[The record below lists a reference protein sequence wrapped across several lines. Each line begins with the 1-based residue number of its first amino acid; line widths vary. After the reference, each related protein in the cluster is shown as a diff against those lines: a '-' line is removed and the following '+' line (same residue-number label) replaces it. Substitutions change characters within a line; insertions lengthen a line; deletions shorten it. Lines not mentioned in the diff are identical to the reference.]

1 MRAFKFRAVENL
13 HLVLDIL
20 IHQRLYCA
28 PMSVLNDIREGDLRM
43 GHDHDRWAEI
53 NDFGRKVET
62 RARELRVCALTS
74 GIDSHLLWAHYA
86 GGYGGV
92 AIELDIP
99 ESDAKTVEYQ
109 DEFLFASDLF
119 KTHSVDDAATRI
131 LLRKYRD
138 WSYEGEVRVITS
150 EPYYKLAKPIRR
162 VVLGSRATPAV
173 TAAVQILCNHY
184 KILVE
189 RMVVSDQGIYTV
201 GSQTSPLLWRD
212 RDA

>member
-1 MRAFKFRAVENL
+1 
-13 HLVLDIL
+13 
-20 IHQRLYCA
+20 
-28 PMSVLNDIREGDLRM
+28 M

-74 GIDSHLLWAHYA
+74 GIDNHLLWAHYA

-92 AIELDIP
+92 AIEVDIP

-150 EPYYKLAKPIRR
+150 VPYYKLAKPIRR

-173 TAAVQILCNHY
+173 TAAAHRRCP
-184 KILVE
+184 
-189 RMVVSDQGIYTV
+189 R
-201 GSQTSPLLWRD
+201 R
-212 RDA
+212 